1 MFFMTID
8 GVNEV
13 KLHALELA
21 VDFLRDESS
30 GIFILKED
38 DKKSDVF
45 TLADKIYNYIT
56 ELN

>member
-1 MFFMTID
+1 MTIN
-8 GVNEV
+8 GINEI

-21 VDFLRDESS
+21 RDFLRDEFS
-30 GIFILKED
+30 GISILKVE

-56 ELN
+56 I

>member
-1 MFFMTID
+1 MTID

-13 KLHALELA
+13 KLHTLELA

-30 GIFILKED
+30 GISILKED

>member
-1 MFFMTID
+1 MAID
-8 GVNEV
+8 GINEV

-30 GIFILKED
+30 GISILKED

>member
-1 MFFMTID
+1 MTID
-8 GVNEV
+8 GVNEIR
-13 KLHALELA
+13 LHALELA

-30 GIFILKED
+30 GISILKVD

-56 ELN
+56 ITN